1 MSCKRSQKRHKVK
14 SRKKSSKKSR
24 KNDGKND
31 GKKMENLSYLL
42 LGALAGKYINKK
54 NYTKHISPRV
64 QKLITYLEKSQ

>member
-1 MSCKRSQKRHKVK
+1 MFLKH
-14 SRKKSSKKSR
+14 
-24 KNDGKND
+24 DGKHD

>member
-14 SRKKSSKKSR
+14 SRKKSNKKSR
-24 KNDGKND
+24 KND

>member
-14 SRKKSSKKSR
+14 SRKKSNKKSS
-24 KNDGKND
+24 KND